1 MKTDDIKNAINN
13 AGEAAK
19 NISPIAEQV
28 AKVGTSIKRVIIII
42 IIAAVVILGLFLA
55 FKFGLFR
62 GDRGLK
68 IDDTANVIDE
78 IKKIGE
84 FTSLCY
90 YEEMALVDQK
100 ERQTKMTELTNSEA
114 IDELVL
120 IAHGKIR
127 AGFDLSQLKENDIN
141 IKGDT
146 LSIWVPKAE
155 IFDIIVNPSD
165 YEIFVEHGKWSHE
178 QFTNLQRQATD
189 TLKKHAAE
197 VKLLEKAEETG
208 IKKLDAFFRTFGFSE
223 VFITQSKTDN
233 Q

>member
-100 ERQTKMTELTNSEA
+100 ERQTKMTELTNSESF
-114 IDELVL
+114 DELVL

-127 AGFDLSQLKENDIN
+127 AGFDLSQLKENDLS

-146 LSIWVPKAE
+146 LSIRVPKAE

-165 YEIFVEHGKWSHE
+165 YEILVEHGKWSHD

-197 VKLLEKAEETG
+197 IKLLEKAEESG

-223 VFITQSKTDN
+223 VFITPTLTN
-233 Q
+233 NH